1 MMWQIVFLGGD
12 MANQYTSRF
21 SFQSKEDKGSLEKL
35 VKNPL
40 IENRIATRARML
52 LLRAEGKRQ
61 MEVADTLKVHRNTV
75 RLWEK
80 RFRAEGMDGLRD
92 KPGRGRRPSFSP

>member
-1 MMWQIVFLGGD
+1 

-21 SFQSKEDKGSLEKL
+21 SFQSEEEKRSLEKL
-35 VKNPL
+35 AKDPL
-40 IENRIATRARML
+40 IENRIASRARML

-61 MEVADTLKVHRNTV
+61 MEVADILKAHRNTV

-80 RFRAEGMDGLRD
+80 RFRAEGVEGLRD
-92 KPGRGRRPSFSP
+92 KPGRGRRPTFSP